1 MINRLIT
8 EHGISKQD
16 ILGVFYSSS
25 SHTKEGI
32 GMELERI
39 PIDDNQNTAVYSN
52 GENGVKEILE
62 EISQKLYWQKIY
74 DDNVLIGLKQSNATI
89 TLEPGC
95 QVEISVDPQ
104 KHITDLKYEIEK
116 IDKEIKPIFNKY
128 GIKLLEYGISPK
140 STVKDIKIFPKKR
153 YKYMANYL
161 SGILAPSMMK
171 ETAGIQVSVD
181 YKNEE
186 DAIKK
191 LRIFTKIS
199 PVMTAI
205 FANSPC
211 KNGKFTGYKSTRAL
225 AWLNTDNNR
234 CGLISEKLFDK
245 NYDFSF
251 SDYVDTI
258 LNIPM
263 LYFSRTENKN
273 NSTSPFRK
281 DILINGKINF
291 KEFMENGYEGYEA
304 ELNDYALHQSLFFP
318 EVRLKKYLEIRNHD
332 CQNGDMK
339 YAIPTIYKGLAY
351 NEKALSD
358 LINLFDEF
366 SYKDI
371 CEARFSVPKYALNAK
386 MGNKK
391 IGDLAKEVL
400 KIAET
405 SLNDDIDLKF
415 LQPLN
420 SMLEKNQCPAD
431 FIINKM

>member
-25 SHTKEGI
+25 SHAQEGI

-39 PIDDNQNTAVYSN
+39 PIDNNQNTAVYSN

-62 EISQKLYWQKIY
+62 EISQELYWQKIY

-104 KHITDLKYEIEK
+104 NNITDLKYEIEK

-211 KNGKFTGYKSTRAL
+211 RNGKFTGYKSTRAL

-245 NYDFSF
+245 NYNFTLKDFLNSLIPDKLIDALLDKYNKL
-251 SDYVDTI
+251 SD
-258 LNIPM
+258 
-263 LYFSRTENKN
+263 E
-273 NSTSPFRK
+273 
-281 DILINGKINF
+281 
-291 KEFMENGYEGYEA
+291 
-304 ELNDYALHQSLFFP
+304 
-318 EVRLKKYLEIRNHD
+318 
-332 CQNGDMK
+332 
-339 YAIPTIYKGLAY
+339 
-351 NEKALSD
+351 D
-358 LINLFDEF
+358 LINTIKNLTVLISEVGDFDKAQCGSGGVSFELC
-366 SYKDI
+366 D
-371 CEARFSVPKYALNAK
+371 N
-386 MGNKK
+386 
-391 IGDLAKEVL
+391 DLMVKSHNGLYLCGEL
-400 KIAET
+400 
-405 SLNDDIDLKF
+405 LDIDGICGGYNLSLAFATGAIAGRSAAK
-415 LQPLN
+415 
-420 SMLEKNQCPAD
+420 
-431 FIINKM
+431 